1 MKVANE
7 KVIIAASMSA
17 DFESQPLLIEQ
28 CYGFGF
34 QCIFTGSP
42 NGAMKL
48 QASNDDVQLEDQVVN
63 WSDVANSSSPITS
76 SGDLLYFDEGFDE
89 DERRVINENVRLD
102 FELTVVGI
110 THSAIAFKLGQRLR
124 NETRS

>member
-7 KVIIAASMSA
+7 KIISAADMSA

-42 NGAMKL
+42 DGAMKL
-48 QASNDDVQLEDQVVN
+48 QASNDDVQLEDQVLN
-63 WSDVANSSSPITS
+63 WTDIANSNALVTAAGDLMYNFNGAIYKWVKIVYVFS
-76 SGDLLYFDEGFDE
+76 SGTGSCDVTFLAK
-89 DERRVINENVRLD
+89 
-102 FELTVVGI
+102 GI
-110 THSAIAFKLGQRLR
+110 
-124 NETRS
+124 

>member
-17 DFESQPLLIEQ
+17 GFESQPLLIEQ

-34 QCIFTGSP
+34 QCVFTGSP

-48 QASNDDVQLEDQVVN
+48 QASNDDVQLENQVVN
-63 WSDVANSSSPITS
+63 WSDIANSSSPITS
-76 SGDLLYFDEGFDE
+76 PGDLLY
-89 DERRVINENVRLD
+89 NVNGAIYKWVKIVYVFSSGTGSCNVTFLSK
-102 FELTVVGI
+102 GI
-110 THSAIAFKLGQRLR
+110 
-124 NETRS
+124 